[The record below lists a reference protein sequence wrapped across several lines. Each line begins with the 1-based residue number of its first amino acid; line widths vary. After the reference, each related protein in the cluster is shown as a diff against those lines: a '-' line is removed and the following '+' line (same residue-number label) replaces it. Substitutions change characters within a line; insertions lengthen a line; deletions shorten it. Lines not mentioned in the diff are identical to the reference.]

1 MLLSRFWFIIALV
14 LLLILAGCQIKTP
27 SHSIRPPLGQEAPAS
42 HLGRVFMTS
51 DGLPPRERRKDCGK
65 HRRNSSYFQFARR
78 LCLPAETG
86 VKPPNS

>member
-51 DGLPPRERRKDCGK
+51 DGLPPRERIEKIAANTDGT
-65 HRRNSSYFQFARR
+65 HLTFSSHDGYVYLRR
-78 LCLPAETG
+78 PG
-86 VKPPNS
+86 